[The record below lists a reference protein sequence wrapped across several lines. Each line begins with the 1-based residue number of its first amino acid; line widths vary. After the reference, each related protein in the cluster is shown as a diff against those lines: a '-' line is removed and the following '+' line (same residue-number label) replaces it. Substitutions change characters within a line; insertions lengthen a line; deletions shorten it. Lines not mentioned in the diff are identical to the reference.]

1 MDSTDNFLHL
11 ARHRAHHRSKQRIQS
26 FGEVWTPKKH
36 VRHILDMLDKSVW
49 TDTDVVFF
57 EPTCGHGNFVEA
69 VVQRRLNALWNK
81 AKKQKI
87 KEPHFYSAANTLN
100 ALWAVDIDPENI
112 KICRN
117 RVWFLVFRFLWT
129 HERLRAPDAPQQDA
143 DERRSGPTK
152 VSPPRFSPLRG
163 APLKAGSQRDG
174 RLQKAC
180 PPEAGLSLKFFL
192 KKHKGFLAHILC
204 CIEWQ
209 IQENEA
215 LSCMESDPQKAVSAA
230 AKTAVSRKWIQKNG
244 HRPIDFEKTWL
255 LRLETFKKK
264 KIIPL
269 EYKRNAKKLES
280 LAQSKKLSVFEKN
293 QETNQTNLLTF
304 LNEQRARRARLSR
317 SKESGADS
325 DFYSFPT
332 AA

>member
-1 MDSTDNFLHL
+1 MGPTDNFLHL
-11 ARHRAHHRSKQRIQS
+11 AHHRSKQRIQS

-69 VVQRRLNALWNK
+69 VIQRRLNAFWNK
-81 AKKQKI
+81 AKRQKI
-87 KEPHFYSAANTLN
+87 KESHFYSAANALN
-100 ALWAVDIDPENI
+100 TLWAVDIDPENI

-117 RVWFLVFRFLWT
+117 RVWSLVFRFLWT
-129 HERLRAPDAPQQDA
+129 HERRQAPEAQQGSGS
-143 DERRSGPTK
+143 ERRTG
-152 VSPPRFSPLRG
+152 PLRCG
-163 APLKAGSQRDG
+163 PLKAGSQRDG

-180 PPEAGLSLKFFL
+180 PPDAGLSLKSFIKRR
-192 KKHKGFLAHILC
+192 KKFLAQALC

-215 LSCMESDPQKAVSAA
+215 LSCLESDPQKAVSAA

-244 HRPIDFEKTWL
+244 HRPIDFEKTWI
-255 LRLETFKKK
+255 RRFETSKKN
-264 KIIPL
+264 KIISL
-269 EYKRNAKKLES
+269 EYKRNSKKLES
-280 LAQSKKLSVFEKN
+280 LAQGKKLSVCEKN

-304 LNEQRARRARLSR
+304 LNEQKARCARLSR
-317 SKESGADS
+317 SKESGAGS